1 MIFEKFFGRRAD
13 PSIPSS
19 RRAAILHDFTALDR
33 ANPNAEEAF
42 WEDVSQ
48 KLYAD
53 YSHTMHTDDVTR
65 LVDALRTEA
74 QTINT
79 ASSVGAHLVD
89 NPDAA
94 ALGGFDRNT
103 QQPQQIQRPFDPR
116 TQSTWSEAEKRAFDQ
131 EWAQK
136 AEQRSAIAQE
146 QVQKEQAEA
155 TAASADVRTSASSAM
170 VDRVSEHPSDAHTT
184 IDQSSV
190 QDRQD
195 LVTDD
200 GEHDKIDAEMQRR
213 VVRGA
218 ALLEAYRRKYAT
230 QPQELHGSEN
240 NKVDMEHATRGRHV
254 FDAETEDR
262 TQDVQRRRW
271 WSKVFSKKGIKKLIA
286 AITFGSLVASQGAMA
301 QSVYTNRGR
310 RGEIP
315 HLAQTSKVST
325 TEEERSERQSRY
337 VELGPVKSGDVVG
350 EIIRQYLEQKG
361 FLVGIPSGQRVAQF
375 IDRILKKEE
384 QLVQGQ
390 WKKTGIASGNVD
402 RIDIGEKIKFA
413 TLADVA
419 LLQQWQEELREDG
432 DSTARTQEQARQKRP
447 APQPENFEDVVVQQ
461 PDVTQASIQSQ
472 DNVVQRGGGESV
484 FASQSPYQTGEQ
496 RVTVEGVTIE
506 NDNAVLGRNIRLL
519 TERVLGRDA
528 VYKTPVASKTIGE
541 VIAGSEDP
549 QRTKQI
555 FDHMSAAAGISYDPE
570 KTKTAVFMARV
581 ALANKMEEAVMA
593 AQQEEVSASQQPSA
607 SRDAQSITSIQEEQ
621 QVEADGNSAS
631 RHFDQQ
637 FRVQSFMEQSLTE
650 TRAYQ
655 DFLKWVSDA
664 AYRDFIARNQGR
676 SQAQS
681 EWDQQVERYYD
692 SYVKRAQQ
700 EIRAQQRQAVESV
713 TRDAERREKQVEY
726 MAKLHEQTM
735 QHPHFPKL
743 LAANKQLQDLFHRY
757 ASTLKHVMDPKD
769 FAQMT
774 EGNPYVEQWVTK
786 ARGPLTDDE
795 VQQLTLASLPHINT
809 AQSSF
814 GVVRPSH
821 IPQEVLEQHD
831 RNIATNAARKT
842 GESMMQ
848 IEQAIQVTTAQI
860 NAVIAEIEKVLK
872 RNISSTN

>member
-1 MIFEKFFGRRAD
+1 MLIE
-13 PSIPSS
+13 
-19 RRAAILHDFTALDR
+19 LT
-33 ANPNAEEAF
+33 
-42 WEDVSQ
+42 
-48 KLYAD
+48 
-53 YSHTMHTDDVTR
+53 
-65 LVDALRTEA
+65 
-74 QTINT
+74 
-79 ASSVGAHLVD
+79 SV
-89 NPDAA
+89 
-94 ALGGFDRNT
+94 
-103 QQPQQIQRPFDPR
+103 
-116 TQSTWSEAEKRAFDQ
+116 
-131 EWAQK
+131 
-136 AEQRSAIAQE
+136 
-146 QVQKEQAEA
+146 
-155 TAASADVRTSASSAM
+155 
-170 VDRVSEHPSDAHTT
+170 
-184 IDQSSV
+184 
-190 QDRQD
+190 
-195 LVTDD
+195 
-200 GEHDKIDAEMQRR
+200 
-213 VVRGA
+213 
-218 ALLEAYRRKYAT
+218 
-230 QPQELHGSEN
+230 
-240 NKVDMEHATRGRHV
+240 
-254 FDAETEDR
+254 
-262 TQDVQRRRW
+262 
-271 WSKVFSKKGIKKLIA
+271 
-286 AITFGSLVASQGAMA
+286 
-301 QSVYTNRGR
+301 
-310 RGEIP
+310 
-315 HLAQTSKVST
+315 
-325 TEEERSERQSRY
+325 
-337 VELGPVKSGDVVG
+337 
-350 EIIRQYLEQKG
+350 
-361 FLVGIPSGQRVAQF
+361 
-375 IDRILKKEE
+375 
-384 QLVQGQ
+384 
-390 WKKTGIASGNVD
+390 
-402 RIDIGEKIKFA
+402 EKIKFA
-413 TLADVA
+413 TLADAA

-814 GVVRPSH
+814 VWCVRRTFRKRCWSSM
-821 IPQEVLEQHD
+821 IVILQQMLLEKL
-831 RNIATNAARKT
+831 AK
-842 GESMMQ
+842 SMMQ